1 VSGRS
6 AIRWICLDVGETL
19 IEETR
24 IWSAWADVVG
34 IPRMTFLAAFG
45 AIVER
50 GQEYRHVFELFGITD
65 WRDRI
70 PAVDAIVGD
79 LDARDLYPDAVPSIA
94 GLRAR
99 GYRVA
104 VVGNQ
109 PTRRHAELRAM
120 GIEPD
125 VMAMSEELGASKPD
139 PGFFERMLE
148 VLGRPDPAS
157 VVYVGDRRDNDVLA
171 AAAAGLRPVWLRRG
185 PWGRI
190 PLDIPAEA
198 ALVVDSLT
206 ELIERVDEAWG
217 DVLVATGSPAP
228 AITRA

>member
-1 VSGRS
+1 VSGRPEE
-6 AIRWICLDVGETL
+6 RWVCLDVGETL

-50 GQEYRHVFELFGITD
+50 GQEYRHVFELFGISD
-65 WRDRI
+65 WHERI

-79 LDARDLYPDAVPSIA
+79 LEASDLYPDAVTSID

-109 PTRRHAELRAM
+109 PARRHAELRAI
-120 GIEPD
+120 GIQPD
-125 VMAMSEELGASKPD
+125 AMAMSEELGASKPD
-139 PGFFERMLE
+139 PLFFERTLDL
-148 VLGRPDPAS
+148 LGRPEPAG
-157 VVYVGDRRDNDVLA
+157 VAYVGDRRDNDVLA

-190 PLDIPAEA
+190 PLDVPAEA

-206 ELIERVDEAWG
+206 ELAERIDEAWE
-217 DVLVATGSPAP
+217 DALVASGSGAS
-228 AITRA
+228 ATARA

>member
-1 VSGRS
+1 MKERS
-6 AIRWICLDVGETL
+6 IDRWVCLDVGETL

-50 GQEYRHVFELFGITD
+50 GQEYRHVFDLFGISD
-65 WRDRI
+65 WHERI

-79 LDARDLYPDAVPSIA
+79 LEASDLYPDAVASIV

-109 PTRRHAELRAM
+109 PARRHAELRAI

-125 VMAMSEELGASKPD
+125 AMAMSEELGASK
-139 PGFFERMLE
+139 
-148 VLGRPDPAS
+148 
-157 VVYVGDRRDNDVLA
+157 
-171 AAAAGLRPVWLRRG
+171 
-185 PWGRI
+185 
-190 PLDIPAEA
+190 
-198 ALVVDSLT
+198 
-206 ELIERVDEAWG
+206 
-217 DVLVATGSPAP
+217 
-228 AITRA
+228 